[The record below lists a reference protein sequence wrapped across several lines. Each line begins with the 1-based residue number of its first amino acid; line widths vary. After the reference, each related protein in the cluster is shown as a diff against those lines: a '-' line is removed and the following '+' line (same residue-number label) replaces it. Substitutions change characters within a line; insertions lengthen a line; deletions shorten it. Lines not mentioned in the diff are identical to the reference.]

1 MASVGFYQVR
11 NNYSIDRF
19 VIASQ
24 KKAIQIRIINTG
36 DTDVFG
42 KLKTKF
48 KLTALTNGQI
58 DEIIEILKKS
68 NASSA
73 NNDELKKCLRLS
85 NYLLITLLL
94 FNSRYFRLDGN
105 FGYEE
110 LDQIIEFEV
119 SQRLNLIPDIMEAY
133 PDEFRSKKVS
143 DFNLVLS
150 GLDNMD
156 WFDLVTSIVTKSFH
170 VDEKGLLLMLTG
182 LILAHW
188 IFQTRL
194 M

>member
-1 MASVGFYQVR
+1 M
-11 NNYSIDRF
+11 
-19 VIASQ
+19 
-24 KKAIQIRIINTG
+24 
-36 DTDVFG
+36 
-42 KLKTKF
+42 
-48 KLTALTNGQI
+48 
-58 DEIIEILKKS
+58 
-68 NASSA
+68 
-73 NNDELKKCLRLS
+73 
-85 NYLLITLLL
+85 
-94 FNSRYFRLDGN
+94 DGN

-170 VDEKGLLLMLTG
+170 VDEKRFIVDVNRFDFSSLDFSNSIDVTTYEENSPVDV
-182 LILAHW
+182 LIILNPMDEYS
-188 IFQTRL
+188 QN
-194 M
+194 

>member
-1 MASVGFYQVR
+1 M
-11 NNYSIDRF
+11 
-19 VIASQ
+19 
-24 KKAIQIRIINTG
+24 
-36 DTDVFG
+36 
-42 KLKTKF
+42 
-48 KLTALTNGQI
+48 
-58 DEIIEILKKS
+58 
-68 NASSA
+68 
-73 NNDELKKCLRLS
+73 
-85 NYLLITLLL
+85 L

-170 VDEKGLLLMLTG
+170 VDEKRFIVDVNRFDFSSLDFSNSIDVTTYEENSPVDVLIILNPMDEYSQKLISLVNSITDFLFLNIRILLQPRVDLKEEIKIHKFYRGVYPQPTPQ
-182 LILAHW
+182 I
-188 IFQTRL
+188 
-194 M
+194 

>member
-1 MASVGFYQVR
+1 
-11 NNYSIDRF
+11 
-19 VIASQ
+19 
-24 KKAIQIRIINTG
+24 
-36 DTDVFG
+36 
-42 KLKTKF
+42 
-48 KLTALTNGQI
+48 
-58 DEIIEILKKS
+58 
-68 NASSA
+68 
-73 NNDELKKCLRLS
+73 
-85 NYLLITLLL
+85 
-94 FNSRYFRLDGN
+94 
-105 FGYEE
+105 
-110 LDQIIEFEV
+110 
-119 SQRLNLIPDIMEAY
+119 MEAY